1 MIKDINHYFEQL
13 ESELEACFTIA
24 SEARKNGEDPSLSPE
39 ILPARDLAE
48 RVENL
53 IGIPGLAQRIRQLDK
68 TMSREEAALAIGLG
82 FANNEFGSY
91 ESKVQVVEKAVRAA
105 VAMLTEGVVAAPIEG
120 IARVEL
126 GMNDDRTD
134 YLQIFYS
141 GPIRSAGGTA
151 QALSVLVADYVQARG
166 RHWPIR
172 AAGRG
177 GRAIRGRDSTLQ
189 DARKP
194 AIYAL
199 GQRDQNHRDELSHLC

>member
-24 SEARKNGEDPSLSPE
+24 SEARKNGEDPSSLPK

-105 VAMLTEGVVAAPIEG
+105 SRDVDRRVVAAPIEG

-134 YLQIFYS
+134 YLQIFI
-141 GPIRSAGGTA
+141 P
-151 QALSVLVADYVQARG
+151 ALSEVLV
-166 RHWPIR
+166 
-172 AAGRG
+172 
-177 GRAIRGRDSTLQ
+177 
-189 DARKP
+189 
-194 AIYAL
+194 
-199 GQRDQNHRDELSHLC
+199 ELPKRFPC